1 MSGWYNRSKV
11 SKKKVKQIGHRSDLI
26 IPHAAQAV
34 LSWPCGQFTL
44 KWALRNSFE
53 RNGMIFSIMYEFYLY
68 IGGE

>member
-11 SKKKVKQIGHRSDLI
+11 SNCEQIGHRSFVI
-26 IPHAAQAV
+26 VPHAAQAV